1 MRISITYSLFHNYLR
16 NAMKSS
22 KIIRLLFIIESCI
35 IMLCAHQVP
44 PSGGPDDKTPP
55 SVLSASPPAGTV
67 NVPKKSAVV
76 FTFTE
81 WVNPQNADRS
91 LSVFPALPDGVKI
104 TVSGRKIIVKPKTAF
119 SDSTTYHIVFNTSL
133 SDLHGNSI
141 GTPYQHYFSTG
152 PSIDSGR
159 VFGCVVLGDTK
170 GMQPKVALYTRG
182 AGKGDTVFFGMP
194 SYLTQTDSFGTFSFD
209 NIHRGAYEILAFA
222 DANNN
227 NRLDPAGE
235 SVFAPVEKTVALQR
249 VAGPLVLYPLVCDT
263 TTRHIATLSPLSRV
277 CLAGEWIGGSTL
289 PDSLY
294 DASWRVEAVESP
306 RVVAI
311 RQYIQVFHT
320 RRFLLVLSDTLGLA
334 PFRLVYT
341 EHSPLLFGKGAALRD
356 TIRFN
361 GVANPDTVAPAM
373 KGFDPRDHA
382 DLKPVIRLFWSKPV
396 RAGIARWP
404 CVDTLKN
411 KVDVFLFKGFG
422 DTTTLSPARA
432 LAPDMIYSIIIPDSI
447 FKDISGNSPRDT
459 QGIVIKFATLSEK
472 DICSSITGGGA
483 SCLKG
488 DSLQMWQF
496 LPLGKQKAYLSK
508 DAAGQFRF
516 DSITAGKGRIG
527 LFTDNNRD
535 SLPTSGSLI
544 PWIPP
549 EQYRIFPD
557 TIEARARWD
566 VEGVTVPAACEMCA
580 PKTRPK
586 PNTPAPEKKK

>member
-1 MRISITYSLFHNYLR
+1 
-16 NAMKSS
+16 MKSS

-159 VFGCVVLGDTK
+159 VFGCVLMGDVK
-170 GMQPKVALYTRG
+170 GGQPKVALYTRA
-182 AGKGDTVFFGMP
+182 AGKGDTVYFGMP

-209 NIHRGAYEILAFA
+209 NIHRGTYEILAFA
-222 DANNN
+222 DANSN
-227 NRLDPAGE
+227 NRLDPTGE
-235 SVFAPVEKTVALQR
+235 SVFAPVQKTIALTR
-249 VAGPLVLYPLVCDT
+249 TAGPLVLSPVVCDT
-263 TTRHIATLSPLSRV
+263 TTRHIATLSPVSPT
-277 CLAGEWIGGSTL
+277 CLAGEWVGGTTL

-294 DASWRVEAVESP
+294 DVSWRVEAVESA
-306 RVVAI
+306 RVIAI
-311 RQYIQVFHT
+311 RRYIPVFHT
-320 RRFLLVLSDTLGLA
+320 RRFLLALADTFGLA

-341 EHSPLLFGKGAALRD
+341 KQSPLLFGKGAVLRD

-361 GVANPDTVAPAM
+361 GVAKPDTVPPLT
-373 KGFDPRDHA
+373 KGYDPKTNA
-382 DLKPVIRLFWSKPV
+382 DLKPVVRLFWSRPV
-396 RAGIARWP
+396 RAGCAQWP
-404 CVDTLKN
+404 CMDTLKN
-411 KVDVFLFKGFG
+411 KVDFLLFQGFG
-422 DTTTLSPARA
+422 DTTTFTAGRA
-432 LAPDMIYSIIIPDSI
+432 LAPGMNYAINMPDSL
-447 FKDISGNSPRDT
+447 FKDISGNSPRDSL
-459 QGIVIKFATLSEK
+459 GIVITFTTIDEK
-472 DICSSITGGGA
+472 DICFRMSGGA

-488 DSLQMWQF
+488 DSLRVWRFM
-496 LPLGKQKAYLSK
+496 PLGKQTTYISK
-508 DAAGQFRF
+508 DSAGQFRF
-516 DSITAGKGRIG
+516 DSLPAGKGRLGFFI
-527 LFTDNNRD
+527 DNNRD
-535 SLPTSGSLI
+535 NLPSGGSLV
-544 PWIPP
+544 PWMLP

-557 TIEARARWD
+557 TIEARARWE
-566 VEGVTVPAACEMCA
+566 VEGITVPAACEMCA
-580 PKTRPK
+580 PKTTPK